1 MVKNHTCKF
10 LVSKSQLD
18 QIRSEAK
25 AKGYINI
32 SPYLRDLALKYN
44 LTIEQKI
51 IETHLIAKKIME
63 LLE

>member
-1 MVKNHTCKF
+1 MVKNQVCKF

-18 QIRSEAK
+18 QIRSE